1 MTLEKF
7 QKMEE
12 EELFKFIQNIFDIV
26 KLLGHFARLWEIGK
40 IYRLTSL
47 ARKIKAKADI
57 ISSAKDSGTKADSA
71 MEALD
76 LVLEYKRENPKD
88 FEDIFAALE
97 NISQD
102 YKNDPS
108 KRQAIKD
115 LLGKIG

>member
-1 MTLEKF
+1 
-7 QKMEE
+7 
-12 EELFKFIQNIFDIV
+12 FIKNIFDIV

-40 IYRLTSL
+40 IYRLTNL

-57 ISSAKDSGTKADSA
+57 ISSAKDNSTKVDSA

-76 LVLEYKRENPKD
+76 LVLEYRRENPKD

-102 YKNDPS
+102 YKKDPQ

-115 LLGKIG
+115 LLGKID

>member
-12 EELFKFIQNIFDIV
+12 EELFKFIKNIFEIL
-26 KLLGHFARLWEIGK
+26 KLLGHFTRFWELGK
-40 IYRLTSL
+40 LYRIASL

-57 ISSAKDSGTKADSA
+57 ISSAKDSGAKVDSA

-76 LVLEYKRENPKD
+76 LVLEYRRENPQD
-88 FEDIFAALE
+88 FEDIFTALE

-108 KRQAIKD
+108 KRQAIQE
-115 LLGKIG
+115 LLS